1 MRSKER
7 EDGNNAERDDGRG
20 VNRESFGAEEA
31 PSARTRAAGRKRAVA
46 EAGVRRKKPRRG
58 ERRAGREEM
67 KTEKERERAS
77 AQQPKRSRGRVKAK
91 RLAGG
96 HANPL

>member
-31 PSARTRAAGRKRAVA
+31 PSARTRAAGRRRAVA
-46 EAGVRRKKPRRG
+46 EPGS
-58 ERRAGREEM
+58 EE
-67 KTEKERERAS
+67 
-77 AQQPKRSRGRVKAK
+77 KAA
-91 RLAGG
+91 AGG
-96 HANPL
+96 QSEGQAGKR